1 MDMWVRLA
9 MLMGTTAILKLLSTE
24 GLWTRPNILEPIIRA
39 GKRVKVFQA
48 PYEKGAFCVSRN
60 ISHFNNWA
68 KEKNSA
74 KTNSKTYIQIFAG
87 KDFKGEVR
95 PEPDEMEQR
104 LFPKCRRGKKVF
116 LTVQTAVPGVPV
128 CP

>member
-1 MDMWVRLA
+1 M
-9 MLMGTTAILKLLSTE
+9 
-24 GLWTRPNILEPIIRA
+24 
-39 GKRVKVFQA
+39 
-48 PYEKGAFCVSRN
+48 KGAPFCVSRN

-128 CP
+128 CQ

>member
-1 MDMWVRLA
+1 M
-9 MLMGTTAILKLLSTE
+9 K
-24 GLWTRPNILEPIIRA
+24 RA
-39 GKRVKVFQA
+39 
-48 PYEKGAFCVSRN
+48 PFCVSRN

-104 LFPKCRRGKKVF
+104 LFPKAAEEKSFFDSSNCGAGRPGLSIKVKK
-116 LTVQTAVPGVPV
+116 
-128 CP
+128 